1 VLEAELTSYHHPQID
16 LDDFNIENAYFR
28 SFDVIVRRQLDPVW
42 NKVGARTK
50 QLISDLSTLRRLLSY
65 LLTYDPLAFHAYL
78 ETILTAST
86 SSEAGKQRTNNSPWL
101 LTDAANVIFRCAKRR
116 CYTLSSP
123 INAGVPKP
131 TVQPPAEDDD
141 EAWAALDEVERD
153 QERIEH
159 ERGANAVAGPS
170 TKPAVINK
178 AKKGRSP
185 KWLPKGMDPT
195 LEELP
200 KWSLLADILTEIEQE
215 IMRQEMLPRNPL
227 AAPTPGTNT
236 ILILTSSPRTAGLI
250 SEFLCRMD
258 PSAPQGQRAYKMLER
273 RLRLYLWWKAKL
285 GQREKMAKEAKA
297 QGRAAP
303 AGSGAFHMPQQP
315 KDFDRGK
322 KDGLSEAL
330 KKKDAQAREKAA
342 SRRRMRGAA
351 PLPGSSRGTP
361 APGAEDDSVP
371 APQVPFPRLP
381 AAMDDEVRGTG
392 EMLVE
397 AEDIAE
403 FFATQPDTAMMA
415 ADFAGAQLISMDD
428 PDTDFPLIPD
438 AGFGTGMNMDDDYGL
453 LAPSQTIL
461 VRSYSD
467 DTDDRLLSEL
477 QPRYIV
483 LFEPSLDFVR
493 RIEVYRSSHPG
504 LNVRVYFMVWQLSAE
519 EHKFLAAQR
528 KEKEAF
534 ERLIKE
540 RGVGHSLILDGKE
553 YADKLFCFS
562 QCYSRSL
569 RTDADRPVINY
580 LRPSHP
586 VQQAVDVSLVTFPRK
601 SSSTCAS
608 SAPHFPLCFTPRVIS
623 SSPLPSPSATISS
636 RPRFVLRGR
645 VFQI

>member
-1 VLEAELTSYHHPQID
+1 
-16 LDDFNIENAYFR
+16 
-28 SFDVIVRRQLDPVW
+28 
-42 NKVGARTK
+42 
-50 QLISDLSTLRRLLSY
+50 
-65 LLTYDPLAFHAYL
+65 
-78 ETILTAST
+78 
-86 SSEAGKQRTNNSPWL
+86 
-101 LTDAANVIFRCAKRR
+101 
-116 CYTLSSP
+116 
-123 INAGVPKP
+123 
-131 TVQPPAEDDD
+131 
-141 EAWAALDEVERD
+141 
-153 QERIEH
+153 
-159 ERGANAVAGPS
+159 
-170 TKPAVINK
+170 
-178 AKKGRSP
+178 
-185 KWLPKGMDPT
+185 
-195 LEELP
+195 
-200 KWSLLADILTEIEQE
+200 
-215 IMRQEMLPRNPL
+215 
-227 AAPTPGTNT
+227 
-236 ILILTSSPRTAGLI
+236 
-250 SEFLCRMD
+250 
-258 PSAPQGQRAYKMLER
+258 
-273 RLRLYLWWKAKL
+273 
-285 GQREKMAKEAKA
+285 
-297 QGRAAP
+297 
-303 AGSGAFHMPQQP
+303 MPQQP
-315 KDFDRGK
+315 KDFDKGK

-330 KKKDAQAREKAA
+330 KKKDAQAMEKAA

-361 APGAEDDSVP
+361 APGAQDDSVP
-371 APQVPFPRLP
+371 APQAPFPRLP
-381 AAMDDEVRGTG
+381 VAMDDEIRGTG

-403 FFATQPDTAMMA
+403 FFATQPDTEMMA

-438 AGFGTGMNMDDDYGL
+438 AGFGTGMNMDMNMDDDYGL

-534 ERLIKE
+534 EWLIKE

-569 RTDADRPVINY
+569 RTDADRLVINY
-580 LRPSHP
+580 SRPSHP
-586 VQQAVDVSLVTFPRK
+586 AQQAVDVSLVTSPRK

-608 SAPHFPLCFTPRVIS
+608 SAPHFPLYFMLRVILS
-623 SSPLPSPSATISS
+623 YPPPSPSATISS
-636 RPRFVLRGR
+636 RPRFVSRGR
-645 VFQI
+645 VSRIWSRASRPDGCMRSARSCVRTISSLCC